1 MILLIITIIL
11 QIIMFVYIFAR
22 MIKNN
27 YQDYVYALIIEF
39 LGIAI
44 VFLTI
49 IMSRQPSIFLYSI
62 IYFISFFIPIIMI
75 TLEIKNIHIAELRL
89 IYSKSYIGK
98 NKILRIIKKYP
109 NSCIAHKR
117 LAEIYIKNSE
127 FEKAEDEFIKLI
139 ELKPD
144 GYSNYYE
151 LACLY
156 KENNKNEEAIQ
167 LIQRLLETKPDYTKG
182 SLLLGNLLYDAERFK
197 DAIAVY
203 NDALKHNP
211 KEYMLYYQMGMT
223 YTRLNDFNS
232 AKECYKRAAT
242 VNSIQDISNLSLG
255 QIYLLFED
263 YDQAEEY
270 FYKTMNCDDDLI
282 IANSYFYLAKIRLI
296 QENNDQAIQYANL
309 AVEFNPDII
318 KRIEK
323 DEVFIPIL
331 KYIKSCSQKQIST
344 KLNKKEI
351 QTMEHLGKTFNVVE
365 RLTYNY
371 RESDKNKNYSE
382 ERIEEEKI

>member
-39 LGIAI
+39 FGIAI
-44 VFLTI
+44 VFFTI
-49 IMSRQPSIFLYSI
+49 VIGRQPSIIIYSI
-62 IYFISFFIPIIMI
+62 IYFLSFFLPIVMI
-75 TLEIKNIHIAELRL
+75 TLEVKNIHIAELKL

-98 NKILRIIKKYP
+98 NKIINVIKKYP
-109 NSCIAHKR
+109 NSYIAHRK
-117 LAEIYIKNSE
+117 LAEYYKKNLE
-127 FEKAEDEFIKLI
+127 FDKAEDEYLKLI
-139 ELKPD
+139 EIKSD
-144 GYSNYYE
+144 EYDNYYE
-151 LACLY
+151 LSCMY
-156 KENNKNEEAIQ
+156 EENNKSEKAVQ
-167 LIQRLLETKPDYTKG
+167 LLQKLLTIKPDYTRG
-182 SLLLGNLLYDAERFK
+182 SLLLGNLLYEEDKFK
-197 DAIAVY
+197 EAIAVY
-203 NDALKHNP
+203 NEALKCNP
-211 KEYMLYYQMGMT
+211 KEYMIYYQMGMT

-242 VNSIQDISNLSLG
+242 INSLQDISNLTLG

-296 QENNDQAIQYANL
+296 QENNEQAIQYANL
-309 AVEFNPDII
+309 AIEFNPNII
-318 KRIEK
+318 KKMEN
-323 DEVFIPIL
+323 DDVFIPIL
-331 KYIKSCSQKQIST
+331 KDIKAGSQKQIST

-351 QTMEHLGKTFNVVE
+351 QTLEHLGKTFNVVE

-371 RESDKNKNYSE
+371 RASENNKEYTEES
-382 ERIEEEKI
+382 IEEEKI

>member
-44 VFLTI
+44 TFFSFI
-49 IMSRQPSIFLYSI
+49 IATQPSIFLYGI
-62 IYFISFFIPIIMI
+62 IYFLSFFIPIVLI
-75 TLEIKNIHIAELRL
+75 TLEIKNIHIAELKL
-89 IYSKSYIGK
+89 IYSKSYVGK
-98 NKILRIIKKYP
+98 NKILDIIKKYP
-109 NSCIAHKR
+109 DSYIAHKK
-117 LAEIYIKNSE
+117 LAELYINHSE
-127 FEKAEDEFIKLI
+127 FEKAEDEYIKLI
-139 ELKPD
+139 EFKPD
-144 GYSNYYE
+144 EYENYYE
-151 LACLY
+151 LSY
-156 KENNKNEEAIQ
+156 MYVENNKKEEAVQ
-167 LIQRLLETKPDYTKG
+167 LLQKLLEAKPDYTKG
-182 SLLLGNLLYDAERFK
+182 SLLLGNILYDEEKFK
-197 DAIAVY
+197 AAIAVY
-203 NDALKHNP
+203 NEALKYNP
-211 KEYMLYYQMGMT
+211 KEYMIYYQMGMT

-242 VNSIQDISNLSLG
+242 INSLEDISNLSLG
-255 QIYLLFED
+255 QIYLIFED

-296 QENNDQAIQYANL
+296 QENNTQAIQYANL
-309 AVEFNPDII
+309 AIEFNPDII
-318 KRIEK
+318 KRMEN
-323 DEVFIPIL
+323 DEVFLPIF
-331 KYIKSCSQKQIST
+331 KEIKIGNEKQIIT
-344 KLNKKEI
+344 KLNQKEI

-371 RESDKNKNYSE
+371 RENEKNKE
-382 ERIEEEKI
+382 HTEDRIEEKN